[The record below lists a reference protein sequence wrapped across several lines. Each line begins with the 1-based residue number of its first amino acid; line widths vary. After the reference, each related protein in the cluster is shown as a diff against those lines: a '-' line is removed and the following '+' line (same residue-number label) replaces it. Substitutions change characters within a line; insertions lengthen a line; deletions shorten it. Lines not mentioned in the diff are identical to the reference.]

1 VRRDRRVVAST
12 LTEAQDALWRQRP
25 AKDADP
31 QVWAAFHRHSA
42 QVYTQTSQ
50 IDVRHRYEALQ
61 CAGLETRK
69 AEDIEDQ
76 LASGGERE
84 ASDSPE

>member
-1 VRRDRRVVAST
+1 VAST

-31 QVWAAFHRHSA
+31 REWAAFHRHSA

-50 IDVRHRYEALQ
+50 IDIRHRYEALQ

-84 ASDSPE
+84 ASDSPG